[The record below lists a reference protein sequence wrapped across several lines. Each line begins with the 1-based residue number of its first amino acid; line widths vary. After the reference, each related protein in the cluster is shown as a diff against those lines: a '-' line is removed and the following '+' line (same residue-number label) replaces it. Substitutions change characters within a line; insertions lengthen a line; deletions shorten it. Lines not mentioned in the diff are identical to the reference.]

1 MESIKLYIDQS
12 IEGLKTSIVTGIIE
26 GIKNSLINLLK
37 WIGIG
42 IINNSYWICLF
53 VCIVSLILYIGGQRK
68 AGKYV
73 SLSVVIYFLLQA
85 IKGVIV

>member
-12 IEGLKTSIVTGIIE
+12 IEGLKESIVTGIIE
-26 GIKNSLINLLK
+26 AIKNSLINLLK

-42 IINNSYWICLF
+42 IINNSYWVCLF
-53 VCIVSLILYIGGQRK
+53 VCVIALILYIGGQRK